1 MEGRPLE
8 DAALIERAK
17 DGDVRAYEDL
27 VERYREI
34 TFRTAYLITRSA
46 ADAEEAAQDA
56 FVKAYYALP
65 RFRQQAAFRPWILR
79 IASNEAR
86 NRLRSAKRREGLA
99 LRLAGDRPGGGAAPS
114 PEAAIVSRETREA
127 LLGALGALPERDRLV
142 IGYRYLLGLSE
153 AETAEA
159 LGVRRGTVK
168 SRLSRALERLKR
180 GLPDGI
186 GPAEA
191 TEDRMEIADG

>member
-1 MEGRPLE
+1 MVEGRPLE

-27 VERYREI
+27 VERYREV

-56 FVKAYYALP
+56 FVKAYYSLP

-86 NRLRSAKRREGLA
+86 NRLRSARRREGLA
-99 LRLAGDRPGGGAAPS
+99 LRLAGDRLEGAPS
-114 PEAAIVSRETREA
+114 PEATIVSRETTET
-127 LLGALGALPERDRLV
+127 LLAAIGALPERDRLV

-168 SRLSRALERLKR
+168 SRLSRALERLKAE
-180 GLPDGI
+180 LPDGI
-186 GPAEA
+186 DFGTA
-191 TEDRMEIADG
+191 TGDRMEIADG